1 MGAIC
6 VRLSWLHRARRRMV
20 VKKERAEI
28 VFTVSFQTP
37 PLISFAQVFVK
48 SDRLLLVIHVRRILL
63 VYPSW
68 SMISGGGFSRSKA
81 EREKGSVVR
90 QVLWR
95 KSSFSISC
103 RFERQ
108 SFFFLSKSSMTHPTC
123 WTRQTSTLDTYY
135 HRWLSFR
142 APPPV
147 AARKK

>member
-1 MGAIC
+1 M
-6 VRLSWLHRARRRMV
+6 RLSWLHRARRRMV
-20 VKKERAEI
+20 VKTERAEI

-68 SMISGGGFSRSKA
+68 LMISGGGFSRSKA

-108 SFFFLSKSSMTHPTC
+108 SFFFLIQVFDDSPHVLDATNFHP
-123 WTRQTSTLDTYY
+123 RHL
-135 HRWLSFR
+135 L
-142 APPPV
+142 P
-147 AARKK
+147 RKPLLLFHCSIA